1 MQAYLQKHS
10 QYIEQAARWHHLCSG
25 GQAHKLVAVPRH
37 RKTVITDPNN
47 PLKTEQTVQYCVV
60 VGAEAADAAGA
71 TRTHNSSSLGIWN
84 QRAVSATAADE
95 DTPCCRWHRFSRFIE
110 LYTLRPTF
118 VYIYI
123 IYISRRRLFIDLRRR

>member
-71 TRTHNSSSLGIWN
+71 TKTHNSSSLVRTPLHSHVRFRLISIYE
-84 QRAVSATAADE
+84 AFADKIRNLE
-95 DTPCCRWHRFSRFIE
+95 AMHN
-110 LYTLRPTF
+110 
-118 VYIYI
+118 
-123 IYISRRRLFIDLRRR
+123 